1 MNKLSEKAMNAV
13 NKELEFVYKNDKSMI
28 DYHLKNLSNVHMFD
42 DERFVVFKKK
52 SLKTRFCF
60 GYSDCGQGSSFE
72 KAQELSNKAERDA
85 EIFIKENL
93 EDIESTIKEF
103 KENDVYI
110 IGTHFNKGKNQI
122 NLCSDWNMRY
132 HSRENSEKISE
143 KDKLAIIAILE
154 EEKAKMLKRINTYL
168 KRFGLSKIRSW
179 SFWMDA

>member
-1 MNKLSEKAMNAV
+1 MWSGFL
-13 NKELEFVYKNDKSMI
+13 L
-28 DYHLKNLSNVHMFD
+28 LK
-42 DERFVVFKKK
+42 
-52 SLKTRFCF
+52 
-60 GYSDCGQGSSFE
+60 

-93 EDIESTIKEF
+93 ESIENDIKEF

-143 KDKLAIIAILE
+143 K
-154 EEKAKMLKRINTYL
+154 R
-168 KRFGLSKIRSW
+168 
-179 SFWMDA
+179 